1 MGIGGCESLTEA
13 SGPMRIASRSPIF
26 YFTKCSNLRKFRY
39 MSLSKPRIKA
49 AILGTGNIGSDLL
62 FKIVR
67 DPGQLD
73 LALFVGID
81 PESEG
86 IKRAETL
93 GVKTAGDGIDSILSK
108 PEIKIVF
115 DATSAQAHLQNAPK
129 LAQAGKFVV
138 DMTPAAIGPY
148 CSPCVN
154 LAEHLQSSNVNLVTC
169 GGQATIPLVQ
179 AVSRVTPVEYAEIV
193 STVGSASAG
202 PGTRQNIDEFTVTTA
217 RGLEVLGGAAR
228 AKAIIILN
236 PAKPPILM
244 RNTIYIMAE
253 GSFNEE
259 EVTASIESRIM
270 EVQTYVP
277 GYRLKGNP
285 VYGTILVEGQE
296 RPSITLLLEIKGAGD
311 FLPEYAGNLDIMT
324 ASAWQVGQKLAASFQ
339 GPV

>member
-1 MGIGGCESLTEA
+1 
-13 SGPMRIASRSPIF
+13 
-26 YFTKCSNLRKFRY
+26 
-39 MSLSKPRIKA
+39 MSLPEPRIKT

-67 DPGQLD
+67 DPGHLD
-73 LALFVGID
+73 LVLFAGID

-86 IKRAETL
+86 IKRAEAL
-93 GVKTAGDGIDSILSK
+93 GVKTAADGIDSILSD

-115 DATSAQAHLQNAPK
+115 DATSAKAHLQNAPK
-129 LAQAGKFVV
+129 LEQAGKFVV

-154 LAEHLQSSNVNLVTC
+154 LTEHLQACNVNLITC

-179 AVSRVTPVEYAEIV
+179 AVSRVTPIEYAEIV

-217 RGLEVLGGAAR
+217 RGLEVLGGATR

-236 PAKPPILM
+236 PAEPPILM
-244 RNTIYIMAE
+244 RNTIYILPE
-253 GSFNEE
+253 GPFDEE
-259 EVTASIESRIM
+259 EVTASIEDRIA

-277 GYRLKGNP
+277 GYRLKGAP
-285 VYGTILVEGQE
+285 VYDTISVEGQE
-296 RPSITLLLEIKGAGD
+296 RPNITLLLEIKGAGD

-324 ASAWQVGQKLAASFQ
+324 ASAWQVGQKLAESFQ
-339 GPV
+339 APV